1 MAAAALGLLW
11 LLAFAGVGG
20 SGGPGPV
27 SPLPGH
33 HWDAAPVTVLSVSE
47 QELSSL
53 SEQLYS
59 ADENRAGTGDIV
71 LHLQHRVTAEQARAG
86 TDYAAQRLFSYVAEE
101 RLFSRPTF
109 SRFLAL
115 LDNYEEVT
123 GHDETVTAKE
133 EKEEEAFLDAV
144 FQTRVMATLT
154 SFFLA
159 KGLYPSEEAF
169 RADLKEMWF
178 GLYSRSSGKAL
189 DSSGFEH
196 IFHGEIKKGKVLGC
210 HSWVQL
216 YALERSGRLNYLSY
230 SYDGP
235 WDTFPDVLALQY
247 RWSGYL
253 KSVGSTFVGSSPE
266 FDLALYTLC
275 YKTRPDR
282 QCHVSLGGKAAT
294 IQTYSWANSFYGDNE
309 RFVASSY
316 PLSP

>member
-33 HWDAAPVTVLSVSE
+33 HWDAAPVTVLLVSE
-47 QELSSL
+47 QELRSL

>member
-1 MAAAALGLLW
+1 MAAALGLLW
-11 LLAFAGVGG
+11 FLAFAGVGG
-20 SGGPGPV
+20 TGGSSLA
-27 SPLPGH
+27 SPLPGQRR
-33 HWDAAPVTVLSVSE
+33 DAAPLAVSVSERELSSVSE
-47 QELSSL
+47 Q
-53 SEQLYS
+53 LYG
-59 ADENRAGTGDIV
+59 ADENRAGSGDIV
-71 LHLQHRVTAEQARAG
+71 LHLQHRVTADEAGAG
-86 TDYAAQRLFSYVAEE
+86 TDYAAQRLFSYVAEA

-123 GHDETVTAKE
+123 GHDETVTAE
-133 EKEEEAFLDAV
+133 EEEEEEAFLDAV

-154 SFFLA
+154 TFFLA

-169 RADLKEMWF
+169 RADLKAMWF
-178 GLYSRSSGKAL
+178 GLYSRSGGKAL

-196 IFHGEIKKGKVLGC
+196 VFHGEIKKGKVSGC

-235 WDTFPDVLALQY
+235 WATFPDVLALQY
-247 RWSGYL
+247 RWNGFL
-253 KSVGSTFVGSSPE
+253 KSIGSTLVGSSPE

-275 YKTRPDR
+275 YKTRPDS
-282 QCHVSLGGKAAT
+282 QCRLSLGGKAAT
-294 IQTYSWANSFYGDNE
+294 IQTYSWASSFYGDNQ

>member
-1 MAAAALGLLW
+1 MTALGLLW
-11 LLAFAGVGG
+11 LLAFAGVGDG
-20 SGGPGPV
+20 GGPGPA
-27 SPLPGH
+27 SPQPG
-33 HWDAAPVTVLSVSE
+33 WRRDAAPVAVAVSE
-47 QELSSL
+47 QELSGV
-53 SEQLYS
+53 SEQLYG
-59 ADENRAGTGDIV
+59 ADGNRAGSGDIV
-71 LHLQHRVTAEQARAG
+71 LRLQHRIDAAETRAG
-86 TDYAAQRLFSYVAEE
+86 IDYAAQRLFSYVAEE

-123 GHDETVTAKE
+123 GHNETVTAE
-133 EKEEEAFLDAV
+133 EEEEEEAFLDAI

-178 GLYSRSSGKAL
+178 GLYSRSGGKAL

-196 IFHGEIKKGKVLGC
+196 VFHGELRRGKVSGG

-216 YALERSGRLNYLSY
+216 HALERSGRLNYLSY

-235 WDTFPDVLALQY
+235 WATFPDVLALQY
-247 RWSGYL
+247 RWSGHL
-253 KSVGSTFVGSSPE
+253 KSIGSTFMGSSPE

-275 YKTRPDR
+275 YKTRPDH
-282 QCHVSLGGKAAT
+282 QCRVSLGGKAAT
-294 IQTYSWANSFYGDNE
+294 IQTYSWANSFYGDGR

>member
-1 MAAAALGLLW
+1 MAAALGLLW
-11 LLAFAGVGG
+11 LLAFADGG
-20 SGGPGPV
+20 DGGGPGLAP
-27 SPLPGH
+27 PLPGYRR
-33 HWDAAPVTVLSVSE
+33 DAAPIADGVSE
-47 QELSSL
+47 RELSEL
-53 SEQLYS
+53 SEQLYG
-59 ADENRAGTGDIV
+59 ADENRAGGGDVV
-71 LHLQHRVTAEQARAG
+71 LHLQHRVTPGEAG
-86 TDYAAQRLFSYVAEE
+86 AGVDYAAGRLFSHVAEE

-115 LDNYEEVT
+115 LDNYEGVT
-123 GHDETVTAKE
+123 GREETVTAE
-133 EKEEEAFLDAV
+133 EEEEEEAFLDAV

-154 SFFLA
+154 SFFLT

-178 GLYSRSSGKAL
+178 GLYSRSGGKAL

-196 IFHGEIKKGKVLGC
+196 VFHGEIKRGKVSGC

-216 YALERSGRLNYLSY
+216 YALERSGLNYLSY

-235 WDTFPDVLALQY
+235 WVTYPDVLALQY

-253 KSVGSTFVGSSPE
+253 KSIGSTFMGSSPE

-282 QCHVSLGGKAAT
+282 QCHVSLGGKAAA
-294 IQTYSWANSFYGDNE
+294 IQTYSWANSFYGDNQ